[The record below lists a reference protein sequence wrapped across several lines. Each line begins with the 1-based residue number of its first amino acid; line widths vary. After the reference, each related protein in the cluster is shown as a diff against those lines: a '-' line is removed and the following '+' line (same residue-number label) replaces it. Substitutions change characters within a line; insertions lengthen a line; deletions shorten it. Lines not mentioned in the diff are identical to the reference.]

1 MITAVAKRKNVPVI
15 VACEGYKFCEKV
27 QVDSIV
33 YNELGSPQEIAI
45 AAKGADGT
53 NMAVPQTEAGYRG
66 TASPITS
73 SRHDDADQASLPF
86 QVRLAELFPQQ
97 YPWS

>member
-33 YNELGSPQEIAI
+33 YNELGSPQEIAVI
-45 AAKGADGT
+45 EKGADGA
-53 NMAVPQTEAGYRG
+53 NAAVPQTEAGYRG
-66 TASPITS
+66 TSSSAS
-73 SRHDDADQASLPF
+73 RQDEADQALPY
-86 QVRLAELFPQQ
+86 QVSF
-97 YPWS
+97 